1 MHAQQGVAE
10 RLDKLIALEG
20 AAAPAAGPPA
30 APGSADGADQDV
42 PSTPRAVELAAMKG
56 MRRRSWTGPAWLN
69 SVTERGHVRP
79 ARTSHFEIGA
89 LRPCCRGPHHACVTS
104 RAPSCTCQDSC
115 NVQNPGMK

>member
-1 MHAQQGVAE
+1 MRARQGVAE

-56 MRRRSWTGPAWLN
+56 MCRRSWTGPAWLS

-79 ARTSHFEIGA
+79 ARMSA
-89 LRPCCRGPHHACVTS
+89 PRDQSAAPLLLRPTS
-104 RAPSCTCQDSC
+104 CLCNAARAPMHLS
-115 NVQNPGMK
+115 QNGRAMRHM

>member
-1 MHAQQGVAE
+1 VAE

-30 APGSADGADQDV
+30 APGSADGGDQDV

-79 ARTSHFEIGA
+79 GA
-89 LRPCCRGPHHACVTS
+89 QAHPGIRLLRPCCCGPAYACMMP
-104 RAPSCTCQDSC
+104 RAPSCTCQASMDVLHEGLS
-115 NVQNPGMK
+115 V